1 MRCFICRT
9 CGVQQAAAS
18 TPPERCPICED
29 ERQYVG
35 WQGQQWTT
43 LEELRAEGYH
53 SDVRPLEPD
62 LFGIGTAPSLGIG
75 QRALLVRGD
84 GNVLWDC
91 AGYLDQE
98 AIDQVRELGGLAAI
112 SASHPHFYGC
122 VVEWSQAFGG
132 VPIYLPRADARWI
145 MRPDPAVR
153 LWEDRAEIVPGVA
166 LLQCGGHFEGSA
178 VLHWAAGAEGRG
190 ALLVGDTI
198 QVVRD
203 RRFVS
208 FMRSYPNLIPL
219 PAAAVTRIA
228 GILEPLA
235 FDRVYGGWWDLAVR
249 DGAADAVRA
258 SARRYVAWLQRM
270 QAT

>member
-75 QRALLVRGD
+75 QRALLIRGD
-84 GNVLWDC
+84 GNVLWVC

-145 MRPDPAVR
+145 MR
-153 LWEDRAEIVPGVA
+153 RATSRARPSCTGPRALRVA
-166 LLQCGGHFEGSA
+166 EPCWSA
-178 VLHWAAGAEGRG
+178 TPSRWCATAASSPSCA
-190 ALLVGDTI
+190 A
-198 QVVRD
+198 
-203 RRFVS
+203 
-208 FMRSYPNLIPL
+208 IP
-219 PAAAVTRIA
+219 T
-228 GILEPLA
+228 
-235 FDRVYGGWWDLAVR
+235 
-249 DGAADAVRA
+249 
-258 SARRYVAWLQRM
+258 
-270 QAT
+270 

>member
-1 MRCFICRT
+1 MPCFICRT
-9 CGVQQAAAS
+9 CGVQHADAPA
-18 TPPERCPICED
+18 PPEHCRICED

-35 WQGQQWTT
+35 WQGQRWAT
-43 LEELRAEGYH
+43 LEELRAEGYE
-53 SDVRPLEPD
+53 SDLRQVEPD
-62 LFGIGTAPSLGIG
+62 LLGIGTTPSLGIG
-75 QRALLVRGD
+75 QRALLVRGEG

-91 AGYLDQE
+91 AGYLDQR
-98 AIDQVRELGGLAAI
+98 AIDRVGELGGLAAI

-122 VVEWSQAFGG
+122 VVDWSRAFGG
-132 VPIYLPRADARWI
+132 APIYLPRADERWI

-153 LWEDRAEIVPGVA
+153 LWEGRAEPVPGVT

-178 VLHWAAGAEGRG
+178 VLHWPAGAGGRG

-219 PAAAVTRIA
+219 PAAAVERIVEVV
-228 GILEPLA
+228 EPLA
-235 FDRVYGGWWDLAVR
+235 FDRVHGGWWDLAVQE
-249 DGAADAVRA
+249 GAAEAARA
-258 SARRYVAWLQRM
+258 SARRYIDWLER
-270 QAT
+270 